1 MLARKH
7 VISAT
12 LVLNDIF
19 HCCPMII
26 TLITLVSV
34 LATPW
39 EYWTYLVVFTYHG
52 IHDLSKH
59 KSVWNFHHVFCS
71 SMFWDTESCKNPFH
85 VTSARITP
93 WRFNAKLFYHLVNMH
108 FW

>member
-12 LVLNDIF
+12 LVLHDIF

-39 EYWTYLVVFTYHG
+39 EYWTYLVVLHIMEYMIYPNTRVCG
-52 IHDLSKH
+52 ITIMYFAHQCFETPSLA
-59 KSVWNFHHVFCS
+59 
-71 SMFWDTESCKNPFH
+71 KNSFH

-93 WRFNAKLFYHLVNMH
+93 WRF
-108 FW
+108 

>member
-12 LVLNDIF
+12 LVLHDIF

-39 EYWTYLVVFTYHG
+39 EYWTYLVVLHTMEYMIYPNTRVCG
-52 IHDLSKH
+52 IFIMYFAHQCFGTPSLAKTLSM
-59 KSVWNFHHVFCS
+59 SLRLESLLDVF
-71 SMFWDTESCKNPFH
+71 
-85 VTSARITP
+85 SAK
-93 WRFNAKLFYHLVNMH
+93 RF
-108 FW
+108 